1 MKIRFWDRVML
12 FLCALALVLAG
23 AYLIAQSVL
32 LLTME
37 EPPMPTARIW
47 MWGQGGVGV
56 LLAILG
62 AYLFAFPGKYIR
74 RKQDFVTQQIEN
86 GELRISITAIENLV
100 QKCID
105 VHPEIHVVSMHVRN
119 GREGVVIDLRIAMA
133 NNISIPLA
141 VASLQKQIRQYLAAS
156 SGIDIKEVLVSVE
169 TAEDAAA
176 EGSPYLVPNA
186 QAAHN
191 AAEKAAE
198 PQKKEKPALHRRIF
212 GHSEQPAIVPEAPAS
227 PEPAPAEMPAQE
239 PASDAEE
246 KPASEP
252 AANVEENSVSETADA
267 PAEPSPDADANVAN
281 VKEEDAKNA

>member
-32 LLTME
+32 LLTMS

-47 MWGQGGVGV
+47 MWGQGAAGV
-56 LLAILG
+56 LLAVLG
-62 AYLFAFPGKYIR
+62 AYLFAFPGKFFR
-74 RKQDFVTQQIEN
+74 HKRDFVIQQTEI
-86 GELRISITAIENLV
+86 GELRIAVTAIENLV

-119 GREGVVIDLRIAMA
+119 NREGVVIDLRIALA

-141 VASLQKQIRQYLAAS
+141 VASLQKQIKQYLSAS
-156 SGIDIKEVLVSVE
+156 SGIDVKEIQVSVE

-176 EGSPYLVPNA
+176 EGSPYLVPNNA

-191 AAEKAAE
+191 PAEKAAE
-198 PQKKEKPALHRRIF
+198 AREKEKPALHRRIF
-212 GHSEQPAIVPEAPAS
+212 GHSDQPAIVPEAPAA
-227 PEPAPAEMPAQE
+227 PEPAPAETPAQE
-239 PASDAEE
+239 PAPEAAPEVPADVEGQ
-246 KPASEP
+246 PASEP
-252 AANVEENSVSETADA
+252 EDVPADLA
-267 PAEPSPDADANVAN
+267 PDTD
-281 VKEEDAKNA
+281 VKEEDAKHA

>member
-32 LLTME
+32 LLTMS

-47 MWGQGGVGV
+47 MWGQGAAGV
-56 LLAILG
+56 LLAVLG
-62 AYLFAFPGKYIR
+62 AYLFAFPGKFFR
-74 RKQDFVTQQIEN
+74 HKRDFVIQQTEI
-86 GELRISITAIENLV
+86 GELRIAVTAIENLV

-119 GREGVVIDLRIAMA
+119 NREGVVIDLRIALA

-141 VASLQKQIRQYLAAS
+141 VASLQKQIKQYLSAS
-156 SGIDIKEVLVSVE
+156 SGIDVKEIQVSVE

-176 EGSPYLVPNA
+176 EGSPYLVPNNA

-191 AAEKAAE
+191 TAEKAAE
-198 PQKKEKPALHRRIF
+198 TREKEKPALHRRIF
-212 GHSEQPAIVPEAPAS
+212 GHSDQPAIVPEAPAA
-227 PEPAPAEMPAQE
+227 PEPAPAETPAQE
-239 PASDAEE
+239 PAPEAAPEVPADVEGQ
-246 KPASEP
+246 PASEP
-252 AANVEENSVSETADA
+252 EDVPADLA
-267 PAEPSPDADANVAN
+267 PDTD
-281 VKEEDAKNA
+281 VKEEDAKHA

>member
-23 AYLIAQSVL
+23 AYLIAQS
-32 LLTME
+32 TMMLSMG
-37 EPPMPTARIW
+37 EPPTFTVSNIW
-47 MWGQGGVGV
+47 MWAQAAAGV

-62 AYLFAFPGKYIR
+62 AYLFAFPGKFFR
-74 RKQDFVTQQIEN
+74 SKRDFVIQQTEI
-86 GELRISITAIENLV
+86 GELRIAVTAIENLV

-119 GREGVVIDLRIAMA
+119 GREGVVIDLRIALA

-141 VASLQKQIRQYLAAS
+141 VASLQKQIKQYLSAS
-156 SGIDIKEVLVSVE
+156 SGIDVKEIQVSVE

-176 EGSPYLVPNA
+176 EGSPYLVPSNA

-198 PQKKEKPALHRRIF
+198 SREKEKPALHRRIF
-212 GHSEQPAIVPEAPAS
+212 GHSEQPAIVPEAPAA

-239 PASDAEE
+239 AAAESAAEAEE
-246 KPASEP
+246 KNAAEPAQEAEEKSASE
-252 AANVEENSVSETADA
+252 
-267 PAEPSPDADANVAN
+267 PAEPSPDTDAD
-281 VKEEDAKNA
+281 VKEEGVKNA

>member
-32 LLTME
+32 LLTMS

-47 MWGQGGVGV
+47 MWGQGAAGV
-56 LLAILG
+56 LLAVLG
-62 AYLFAFPGKYIR
+62 ACLFAFPGKYIR
-74 RKQDFVTQQIEN
+74 RKRDFVIQQTEI
-86 GELRISITAIENLV
+86 GELRIAVTAIENLV

-119 GREGVVIDLRIAMA
+119 GREGVVIDLRIALA

-141 VASLQKQIRQYLAAS
+141 VASLQKQIKQYLSAS
-156 SGIDIKEVLVSVE
+156 SGIDVKEIQVSVE

-176 EGSPYLVPNA
+176 EGSPYLVPNNA

-191 AAEKAAE
+191 PAEKAAE
-198 PQKKEKPALHRRIF
+198 AREKEKPALHRRIF
-212 GHSEQPAIVPEAPAS
+212 GHSDQPAIVPEAPAA
-227 PEPAPAEMPAQE
+227 PEPAPAETPAQE
-239 PASDAEE
+239 PAPEAPVDTAEKPAADAEE

-252 AANVEENSVSETADA
+252 AEAS
-267 PAEPSPDADANVAN
+267 AEPVPDTDAD
-281 VKEEDAKNA
+281 VKEEDAKHA